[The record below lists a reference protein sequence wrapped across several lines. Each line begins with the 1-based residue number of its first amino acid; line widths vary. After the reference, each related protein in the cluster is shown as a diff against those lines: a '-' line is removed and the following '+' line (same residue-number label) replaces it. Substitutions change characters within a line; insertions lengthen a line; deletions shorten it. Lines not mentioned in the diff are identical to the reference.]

1 MHHHQNLGDAAAMPG
16 MLPPYEAMAMYEQPK
31 PRFIFK
37 MPRVV
42 PDQKSKYDSDEL
54 FRRLCRETE
63 VRYTGYRER
72 AIDERRM
79 RFVNDCRK
87 GYAEL
92 SFVTSGTNVQLYFN
106 ANHNPYA
113 QDQECD
119 FERERGKVHLRSHFI
134 MNGVCVR
141 FRGWVD
147 LDRLDGVA
155 TLEFDEGRALQED
168 VQLREQIE
176 SYNQRMNESKRIYP
190 VPHTPPE
197 DHIRRGGPGLCRS
210 YCVGVAGVFG
220 LNYDSFPTN
229 HHQCHC
235 HHPTSQP
242 PKHTVQLPFSLL
254 LLLLLLLRG
263 RIASP
268 YYLRAP
274 TEHGAVCTSI
284 WDPSELR
291 PPTPSR
297 GARAPHTCC
306 PVPLV
311 NNIYSGYIPI

>member
-1 MHHHQNLGDAAAMPG
+1 MHHHQNLGEAAAMSG

-42 PDQKSKYDSDEL
+42 PDQKAKYDSDEL
-54 FRRLCRETE
+54 FRRLGRETE

-72 AIDERRM
+72 AIDERRL

-106 ANHNPYA
+106 ASHNPYA

-155 TLEFDEGRALQED
+155 TLEFDEGRAQQED
-168 VQLREQIE
+168 AQLREQIE
-176 SYNQRMNESKRIYP
+176 SYNQRMSAAKRIYP
-190 VPHTPPE
+190 VPNTPPE
-197 DHIRRGGPGLCRS
+197 DHIRRGGPGAMP
-210 YCVGVAGVFG
+210 GGPMG
-220 LNYDSFPTN
+220 
-229 HHQCHC
+229 
-235 HHPTSQP
+235 
-242 PKHTVQLPFSLL
+242 
-254 LLLLLLLRG
+254 
-263 RIASP
+263 
-268 YYLRAP
+268 
-274 TEHGAVCTSI
+274 
-284 WDPSELR
+284 W
-291 PPTPSR
+291 
-297 GARAPHTCC
+297 
-306 PVPLV
+306 
-311 NNIYSGYIPI
+311 